1 MFKEYNQEQRFLLPL
16 SVEDF
21 VGEDHLARIINE
33 VVNRLD
39 LTELYARYSELGC
52 SAYHPQLLLK
62 VLFYG
67 YATGERS
74 SRKIAHR
81 LANDVAYMYL
91 AGMQRPDFRT
101 INRFRQEHLGLLQGL
116 FVQIV
121 RLCQALGM
129 VRVGLIAL
137 DGTKV
142 KANASLRQSLNQ
154 EKLAEGLAEVEE
166 EMQRIFAE
174 ATVTDAAED
183 ADEGEDQSGYEV
195 PKELRDARSR
205 HERLVQAQAQLAAS
219 GRTQINLTDPE
230 APLMQPGQ
238 QQWQPAYNG
247 QIAVDAQ
254 AGVIV
259 AATVSTCSVDQEALP
274 ELVNQTIA
282 ITGTSPVE
290 VVADAG
296 FASAD
301 NYLALANQEITG
313 YIPDAKEVSRQRGT
327 AKHPE
332 FMKQQFTY
340 DKDQDT
346 YRCPQGKTLVYHNT
360 QKNKQGIPIRIYQ
373 GVDCPGCA
381 RRSECTKAKYR
392 RISRDPREAVV
403 QEMRERVNS
412 ETGKQRLELR
422 QWLVEPIFGHFKQN
436 WKYRDFLL
444 RGKTK
449 VTGEFLLFC
458 IAHNLKKMG
467 KWLCLNR
474 NGSGPMLQRA

>member
-1 MFKEYNQEQRFLLPL
+1 MFKEYDQEQRFLLPPA
-16 SVEDF
+16 VEDF
-21 VGEDHLARIINE
+21 VGEDHLSRVINE

-39 LTELYARYSELGC
+39 LTALYARYSELGC

-81 LANDVAYMYL
+81 LQSDLAYMYL

-101 INRFRQEHLGLLQGL
+101 INRFRQEHLILLQGL

-129 VRVGLIAL
+129 VRIGLIAL

-142 KANASLRQSLNQ
+142 KANASLRQSLNREQ
-154 EKLAEGLAEVEE
+154 LVEGLAAVEE
-166 EMQRIFAE
+166 EIQQLLAE
-174 ATVTDAAED
+174 AAITDEQEDAAEG
-183 ADEGEDQSGYEV
+183 ADQSGYEV
-195 PKELRDARSR
+195 PKALRDARYR
-205 HERLVQAQAQLAAS
+205 QERLTQARAQLADT
-219 GRTQINLTDPE
+219 GRSQINLTDPE

-238 QQWQPAYNG
+238 QSWQPSYNG

-259 AATVSTCSVDQEALP
+259 AATVSTASTDQAALP
-274 ELVNQTIA
+274 ELVQQTIA
-282 ITGTSPVE
+282 NTGTPPAE

-301 NYLALANQEITG
+301 NYLDLAKQEITG
-313 YIPDAKEVSRQRGT
+313 YIPDAKDVSVQRGT
-327 AKHPE
+327 AQHPE
-332 FMKQQFTY
+332 FTKQQFTY
-340 DKDQDT
+340 DPDQDS
-346 YRCPQGKTLVYHNT
+346 YRCPQGKTLVYKNT
-360 QKNKQGIPIRIYQ
+360 QKNQQGILIRIYQ
-373 GVDCPGCA
+373 GRDCPACA
-381 RRSECTKAKYR
+381 RRSECTKAQYR

-403 QEMRERVNS
+403 QQMRERVNS

-436 WKYRDFLL
+436 WKYREFLL
-444 RGKTK
+444 RGKAK
-449 VTGEFLLFC
+449 VSGEFLLFC
-458 IAHNLKKMG
+458 IAHNLKKMAL
-467 KWLCLNR
+467 WVCLNR
-474 NGSGPMLQRA
+474 NGSGPMLQPA

>member
-1 MFKEYNQEQRFLLPL
+1 MFKEYDQEQRFLLPL

-21 VGEDHLARIINE
+21 VGEDHLARVINE

-39 LTELYARYSELGC
+39 LTALYTRYSELGC

-74 SRKIAHR
+74 SRKLAHR
-81 LANDVAYMYL
+81 LASDVAYLYL

-154 EKLAEGLAEVEE
+154 EKLIEGLAEVEE
-166 EMQRIFAE
+166 KIQQLLAE
-174 ATVTDAAED
+174 AADTDEQEDAAE
-183 ADEGEDQSGYEV
+183 GEEQSGYEV
-195 PKELRDARSR
+195 PKELRDARLR
-205 HERLVQAQAQLAAS
+205 QERLVQAQAQLAAS
-219 GRTQINLTDPE
+219 GRKRINLTDPE
-230 APLMQPGQ
+230 APVMKQAQ
-238 QQWQPAYNG
+238 QQWQPSYNG
-247 QIAVDAQ
+247 QVAVDAQ
-254 AGVIV
+254 QGVIV
-259 AATVSTCSVDQEALP
+259 AAMVSTCSADQEALP

-282 ITGTSPVE
+282 ITETAPEE

-296 FASAD
+296 FAAAD
-301 NYLALANQEITG
+301 NYLKLADQDITG
-313 YIPDAKEVSRQRGT
+313 YIPDAKDVSVQRGT
-327 AKHPE
+327 AQHPE
-332 FMKQQFTY
+332 FKRQQFTY
-340 DKDQDT
+340 DQNHDT
-346 YRCPQGKTLVYHNT
+346 YRCPQGKTLGYHNT
-360 QKNKQGIPIRIYQ
+360 QKNKQGIPIQIYQ
-373 GVDCPGCA
+373 GVDCPACL
-381 RRSECTKAKYR
+381 RRSECTTAEYR

-412 ETGKQRLELR
+412 ETGKERLELR
-422 QWLVEPIFGHFKQN
+422 KQLVEPIFGHFKQN

-444 RGKTK
+444 RGKAK

-458 IAHNLKKMG
+458 IAHNLKKMEQ
-467 KWLCLNR
+467 WVYPNR
-474 NGSGPMLQRA
+474 KGSFLKPQLA

>member
-16 SVEDF
+16 SLEEF
-21 VGEDHLARIINE
+21 VGEDHLARVINE

-39 LTELYARYSELGC
+39 LTALYARYSALGC

-101 INRFRQEHLGLLQGL
+101 INRFRQEHLVLLQGL

-154 EKLAEGLAEVEE
+154 EQLAKDVAAVEE
-166 EMQRIFAE
+166 TIQEMLSE
-174 ATVTDAAED
+174 AAVTDAAED
-183 ADEGEDQSGYEV
+183 AESGVDQSGYEV

-238 QQWQPAYNG
+238 QSWQPSYNG

-259 AATVSTCSVDQEALP
+259 AATVSTASTDQAALP
-274 ELVNQTIA
+274 ELVQQTIA
-282 ITGTSPVE
+282 NTGTPPAE

-301 NYLALANQEITG
+301 NYLDLAKQEITG
-313 YIPDAKEVSRQRGT
+313 YIPDAKDVSVQRGT
-327 AKHPE
+327 AQHPE
-332 FMKQQFTY
+332 FTKQQFTY
-340 DKDQDT
+340 DPDQDS
-346 YRCPQGKTLVYHNT
+346 YRCPQGKTLGYHNT
-360 QKNKQGIPIRIYQ
+360 QNNKQGIPIRIYQ
-373 GVDCPGCA
+373 GQDCPACA

-392 RISRDPREAVV
+392 RISRDPREGVV
-403 QEMRERVNS
+403 QEMRQRVNS

-436 WKYRDFLL
+436 WKYREFLL
-444 RGKTK
+444 RGKAK
-449 VTGEFLLFC
+449 VSGEFLLFC
-458 IAHNLKKMG
+458 IAHNLKKMANWFSPYR
-467 KWLCLNR
+467 K
-474 NGSGPMLQRA
+474 GSLPMLQAA

>member
-1 MFKEYNQEQRFLLPL
+1 MFKDYDQEQRFLLPL
-16 SVEDF
+16 SLEEFVAED
-21 VGEDHLARIINE
+21 DLARVINE
-33 VVNRLD
+33 VVNGLD
-39 LTELYARYSELGC
+39 LTELYGQYSELGC

-74 SRKIAHR
+74 SRRIAYR
-81 LANDVAYMYL
+81 LKSDVAYMYL

-101 INRFRQEHLGLLQGL
+101 INRFRQEHLVLLQDL

-129 VRVGLIAL
+129 VQVGTIAL

-166 EMQRIFAE
+166 EIRQILSE
-174 ATVTDAAED
+174 AAVTDEQED
-183 ADEGEDQSGYEV
+183 ATEGEEQSGYEI
-195 PKELRDARSR
+195 PKALRDARLR
-205 HERLVQAQAQLAAS
+205 QERLQQAQVQLAAS
-219 GRTQINLTDPE
+219 GSKQLNLTD
-230 APLMQPGQ
+230 AAASLMPHAQ
-238 QQWQPAYNG
+238 QQWQPSYNG
-247 QIAVDAQ
+247 QIAVDASQ
-254 AGVIV
+254 GVIV
-259 AATVSTCSVDQEALP
+259 AATVSTSSADQEALP
-274 ELVNQTIA
+274 ELVQQTIA
-282 ITGTSPVE
+282 ITGTSPEE

-301 NYLALANQEITG
+301 NYLELKKKQITG
-313 YIPDAKEVSRQRGT
+313 YIPDAKDLSVQRGT
-327 AKHPE
+327 AQHPE
-332 FMKQQFTY
+332 FTKQQFTY
-340 DKDQDT
+340 DQNTDT

-360 QKNKQGIPIRIYQ
+360 QKNKQEIPIRIYQ
-373 GVDCPGCA
+373 GVACPGCA
-381 RRSECTKAKYR
+381 RRSECTTAKYR
-392 RISRDPREAVV
+392 RVCRDPREAVV

-412 ETGKQRLELR
+412 EAGKQRLELR

-444 RGKTK
+444 RGKDK

-458 IAHNLKKMG
+458 MAHNLKKMA
-467 KWLCLNR
+467 KWLCRNQKGSFLN
-474 NGSGPMLQRA
+474 PQLA